1 VLRQAWQRIQ
11 NYLGEHGPEI
21 AVFILLAVLLGITL
35 APLMVYTVPA
45 GHVGVLWKRFSGTVL
60 DRTLGSGIHII
71 APWDRIYVY
80 DLRIQITDH
89 QFDVLTADG
98 LEITVNI
105 SYRFWLNRN
114 QVPLL
119 HNTVGPSYADILLTA
134 PIGARARDTFGRN
147 TVEEI
152 YSYRRGEVQAEILR
166 DMQQRLQHTYA
177 PQSGTSV
184 EFLQL
189 DGIFVR
195 GITLPATVQEAIARK
210 MQMQQRSLEYDYRLL
225 LEAKESKR
233 KQIEA
238 RGIKEFQD
246 IVSQGITESYLRWR
260 GIDATQALATS
271 PNSKTVIIGSGRD
284 GLPIILGGVGNGP
297 LSAGPAEP
305 PQLTR
310 PPPAKPPLP
319 LATEQSGSMD
329 LQLPSPPE
337 LRTPDH

>member
-1 VLRQAWQRIQ
+1 MLRQAWRRIQ
-11 NYLGEHGPEI
+11 SYLGEHGPEI
-21 AVFILLAVLLGITL
+21 AVFILLALLMGIIL
-35 APLMVYTVPA
+35 AQMMVYTVPA

-60 DRTLGSGIHII
+60 DRTLGSGLHIV
-71 APWDRIYVY
+71 APWDRVYVY
-80 DLRIQITDH
+80 DLRIQIIDH
-89 QFDVLTADG
+89 HFDVLTADG
-98 LEITVNI
+98 LEIKVNI
-105 SYRFWLNRN
+105 AYRFWLARKE
-114 QVPLL
+114 VPVL
-119 HNTVGPSYADILLTA
+119 HNTVGPSYEDILLTA

-147 TVEEI
+147 TAEEI
-152 YSYRRGEVQAEILR
+152 YSYRRTEVQAEILQEMR
-166 DMQQRLQHTYA
+166 QRLQRIYA
-177 PQSGTSV
+177 PQSGTYV

-189 DGIFVR
+189 DSIFIR
-195 GITLPATVQEAIARK
+195 GITLPASVQEAIARK

-238 RGIKEFQD
+238 RGVKEFQD

-284 GLPIILGGVGNGP
+284 GLPIILGGVGSEP
-297 LSAGPAEP
+297 LSAAPAGL

-310 PPPAKPPLP
+310 PPPAKSPLP

-337 LRTPDH
+337 LRIPDR

>member
-11 NYLGEHGPEI
+11 NYLAEHGPEI

-35 APLMVYTVPA
+35 AQMMVYTVPA
-45 GHVGVLWKRFSGTVL
+45 GQVGVLWKRFSGTVL
-60 DRTLGSGIHII
+60 DRTLGSGLHII
-71 APWDRIYVY
+71 APWDRIYIY
-80 DLRIQITDH
+80 NLRIQIIDH
-89 QFDVLTADG
+89 HFDVLTADG
-98 LEITVNI
+98 LKITVNI
-105 SYRFWLNRN
+105 AYRFWLSRN
-114 QVPLL
+114 EVPLL
-119 HNTVGPSYADILLTA
+119 HNTTGRGYSDILLTA
-134 PIGARARDTFGRN
+134 PIGARARNTFGRN
-147 TVEEI
+147 TAEEI
-152 YSYRRGEVQAEILR
+152 YSFRRAEVQAEILR
-166 DMQQRLQHTYA
+166 EMQQQLQHTYV
-177 PQSGTSV
+177 PQTDTYV
-184 EFLQL
+184 KFIQL
-189 DGIFVR
+189 DDIFVR
-195 GITLPATVQEAIARK
+195 EITLPPTVQEAIARK
-210 MQMQQRSLEYDYRLL
+210 MQMQQRSFEYDYRLL

-246 IVSQGITESYLRWR
+246 IVSRGITESYLRWR

-284 GLPIILGGVGNGP
+284 GLPIILGGAGSEP
-297 LSAGPAEP
+297 LSAGSAE
-305 PQLTR
+305 QLRLTP